1 MTDRSSRNG
10 REYPEEVQACLHRS
24 RKYEVTDQSEGGGG
38 SPTRPLRATRT
49 RETRAQGLLLE
60 AVLKHQPLPGID
72 RVVTLPDLGPDI
84 DPSTFV
90 VVDDRDP
97 ATLGFPPQV
106 RVVGQDA
113 LGTLQLEDELRVL
126 RFLQPQLSPGTI
138 GLRLQLSI
146 ALPDGGVVP
155 LEGILATFRD
165 SDPLTAEEPTH
176 ILAF

>member
-1 MTDRSSRNG
+1 
-10 REYPEEVQACLHRS
+10 
-24 RKYEVTDQSEGGGG
+24 
-38 SPTRPLRATRT
+38 
-49 RETRAQGLLLE
+49 
-60 AVLKHQPLPGID
+60 
-72 RVVTLPDLGPDI
+72 
-84 DPSTFV
+84 
-90 VVDDRDP
+90 VDDRDP